1 MKKNLSTLKV
11 CLLLAGSAALV
22 SSCQDYEPF
31 NEQQVQDVAY
41 NREFVKQFGEIDPNQ
56 NWDLFGQL
64 ARGTRG
70 VGTRATSPDDVTVVD
85 ANYTVVVTQA
95 DNEEYQKVLPESNQD
110 PTPYADTNLG
120 IVTQDFTS
128 TAREFTITPVHY
140 NTSGADVIGIYWY
153 TDDPD
158 EPGAI
163 TREGADGKT
172 YYIIR
177 KQIFVNKTHLV
188 GIKELSCYS
197 AIEYNDELFNELK
210 TAHPEKYVVS
220 DGTQRDVW
228 GNTISS
234 GKKIVKTGETG
245 QYQDWN
251 QGGIMVNFDKY
262 ATFDAWIDINYI
274 KDDILA
280 IHSDW
285 LVSDGSQKDKWGNS
299 IANGTIIKPTVEV
312 QEVGPSNSNDIASC
326 FTNGATYLRST
337 PITVTVPATVPYY
350 GFYLT
355 NGNAGSV
362 YSESNLNTP
371 VVFPNETEGRPACYV
386 ATFNMKDIN
395 PNAESQRFLCFE
407 DWYGANNSNFDLNDI
422 VFTVTGINENH
433 IVDNEATNEWA
444 ILVCEDLAQYD
455 FDFNDVA
462 LLLNY
467 TDGVSRDYTVD
478 ENGNII
484 NVVVTPDARILNVT
498 AVSAGGAYDSEVH
511 INGEDWGEIHS
522 LLSGISPDDT
532 TKPRI
537 LNAGK
542 NFNGNGSEKS
552 ITGDDLPEKN
562 VAPNG
567 DYPTFLS
574 QLFATDGFFKIVCE
588 GNQEAQKIIESGT
601 VNTNKETT
609 VAPQMMLL
617 PVYFEWPQEE
627 IHITEAYDG
636 FAEWVQDVD
645 AVDWIFTSQI
655 EKNITDRGDLYVEN
669 NLTRIVGTMN
679 LTDIET
685 GVTFTYTDKNGKET
699 TYQSCSKVSFDVD
712 ELKNMQQNQYYGR
725 LTITYSMKPTTT
737 TYLDYADGDQLMEDS
752 SGQND
757 VHTYHLS
764 KSQLQKAID
773 TGAIYFMGQNNQTVV
788 VASAKLDLYQ

>member
-1 MKKNLSTLKV
+1 MV
-11 CLLLAGSAALV
+11 GSAALV

-31 NEQQVQDVAY
+31 SEKQIQDVAY
-41 NREFVKQFGEIDPNQ
+41 TREFTRQFGEIDP
-56 NWDLFGQL
+56 
-64 ARGTRG
+64 
-70 VGTRATSPDDVTVVD
+70 
-85 ANYTVVVTQA
+85 
-95 DNEEYQKVLPESNQD
+95 
-110 PTPYADTNLG
+110 
-120 IVTQDFTS
+120 
-128 TAREFTITPVHY
+128 
-140 NTSGADVIGIYWY
+140 
-153 TDDPD
+153 
-158 EPGAI
+158 I
-163 TREGADGKT
+163 TRQGADGKT

-210 TAHPEKYVVS
+210 AAHPEKYIVS
-220 DGTQRDVW
+220 DGTQRNIW
-228 GNTISS
+228 GNIISS
-234 GKKIVKTGETG
+234 GQKIVKTRETG

-251 QGGIMVNFDKY
+251 QNGIMITFDKY
-262 ATFDAWIDINYI
+262 ATFDAWIDINYV
-274 KDDILA
+274 KDDIFAL
-280 IHSDW
+280 HSDW
-285 LVSDGSQKDKWGNS
+285 LVSDGSQKNKWDQS
-299 IANGTIIKPTVEV
+299 IQSGTIIKPTVEV
-312 QEVGPSNSNDIASC
+312 SEVGPSNSNDVASC

-337 PITVTVPATVPYY
+337 PITVTVPATVPSY

-362 YSESNLNTP
+362 YCESVLNTP
-371 VVFPNETEGRPACYV
+371 VVFPNENEGRPACYV

-395 PNAESQRFLCFE
+395 PDAESQRFLCFE
-407 DWYGANNSNFDLNDI
+407 DWYGSNNSNFDLNDI
-422 VFTVTGINENH
+422 VFTVTGINVNH
-433 IVDNEATNEWA
+433 IVDNEASNEWA

-478 ENGNII
+478 ADGNIT
-484 NVVVTPDARILNVT
+484 NVVVTPGARTLTVT

-552 ITGDDLPEKN
+552 ITGDDLPGKN

-601 VNTNKETT
+601 VNTNKETSA
-609 VAPQMMLL
+609 APQMMLL
-617 PVYFEWPQEE
+617 PAYFEWPQEM
-627 IHITEAYDG
+627 ISIRDAYED
-636 FAEWVQDVD
+636 FDLWVSDVT
-645 AVDWIFTSQI
+645 ATHWIVSSQI
-655 EKNITDRGDLYVEN
+655 EKNITDRGELWDESN
-669 NLTRIVGTMN
+669 QGIIVGTESMVVIYPV
-679 LTDIET
+679 D
-685 GVTFTYTDKNGKET
+685 FTYTDKQGIET
-699 TYQSCSKVSFDVD
+699 TYNNCSKVDFSATFGSY
-712 ELKNMQQNQYYGR
+712 ELEPEVYAKM
-725 LTITYSMKPTTT
+725 TITFATKPTSTI
-737 TYLDYADGDQLMEDS
+737 YLDFDDGSQLMEDVS
-752 SGQND
+752 TRQTA
-757 VHTYHLS
+757 TYHLS
-764 KSQLQKAID
+764 KNQLHKAMN
-773 TGAIYFMGQNNQTVV
+773 GSIYFMAQGNVPVEIT
-788 VASAKLDLYQ
+788 SAVLDFYR

>member
-1 MKKNLSTLKV
+1 MKKNLLPLKV

-274 KDDILA
+274 N
-280 IHSDW
+280 
-285 LVSDGSQKDKWGNS
+285 SQ
-299 IANGTIIKPTVEV
+299 
-312 QEVGPSNSNDIASC
+312 
-326 FTNGATYLRST
+326 
-337 PITVTVPATVPYY
+337 
-350 GFYLT
+350 
-355 NGNAGSV
+355 
-362 YSESNLNTP
+362 
-371 VVFPNETEGRPACYV
+371 
-386 ATFNMKDIN
+386 
-395 PNAESQRFLCFE
+395 
-407 DWYGANNSNFDLNDI
+407 
-422 VFTVTGINENH
+422 
-433 IVDNEATNEWA
+433 
-444 ILVCEDLAQYD
+444 
-455 FDFNDVA
+455 
-462 LLLNY
+462 
-467 TDGVSRDYTVD
+467 
-478 ENGNII
+478 
-484 NVVVTPDARILNVT
+484 
-498 AVSAGGAYDSEVH
+498 
-511 INGEDWGEIHS
+511 
-522 LLSGISPDDT
+522 
-532 TKPRI
+532 
-537 LNAGK
+537 
-542 NFNGNGSEKS
+542 
-552 ITGDDLPEKN
+552 
-562 VAPNG
+562 
-567 DYPTFLS
+567 
-574 QLFATDGFFKIVCE
+574 
-588 GNQEAQKIIESGT
+588 
-601 VNTNKETT
+601 
-609 VAPQMMLL
+609 
-617 PVYFEWPQEE
+617 
-627 IHITEAYDG
+627 
-636 FAEWVQDVD
+636 
-645 AVDWIFTSQI
+645 
-655 EKNITDRGDLYVEN
+655 
-669 NLTRIVGTMN
+669 
-679 LTDIET
+679 
-685 GVTFTYTDKNGKET
+685 
-699 TYQSCSKVSFDVD
+699 
-712 ELKNMQQNQYYGR
+712 
-725 LTITYSMKPTTT
+725 
-737 TYLDYADGDQLMEDS
+737 
-752 SGQND
+752 
-757 VHTYHLS
+757 
-764 KSQLQKAID
+764 
-773 TGAIYFMGQNNQTVV
+773 
-788 VASAKLDLYQ
+788 

>member
-1 MKKNLSTLKV
+1 MKKNLSPLKV

-210 TAHPEKYVVS
+210 ATHPEKYVVS

-312 QEVGPSNSNDIASC
+312 QEVGPSNSNDVASC

-407 DWYGANNSNFDLNDI
+407 DWYGSNNSNFDLNDI

-478 ENGNII
+478 DNGNII

-522 LLSGISPDDT
+522 LLSGIGPDDT

-588 GNQEAQKIIESGT
+588 GNKEAQKIIESGT
-601 VNTNKETT
+601 VNTNKDTPT
-609 VAPQMMLL
+609 APQMMLL
-617 PVYFEWPQEE
+617 PDYFEWPQEE

-669 NLTRIVGTMN
+669 NLTRIVGTVN